1 MNKFKKLLGA
11 VLACAMV
18 FSAVGTASVSAALPP
33 DMEDSRY
40 AEAVETLGALNIMV
54 GDAETGLFRPNE
66 PIKRSEFAKIAVNAL
81 GLADV
86 AESSNYPTKYPDVVA
101 DHWANGYINVA
112 TNQKLV
118 IGDDTGTF
126 RPDDT
131 ITYAEAMT
139 ILVRVIGHE
148 PSAISKGGYPAGYLV
163 VGTENNLNRNA
174 SASSEDPATRA
185 MVAQMTFNS
194 LTVNMMEQTGF
205 GDSPEYTVVDKTLLT
220 DKLHTQKIKGQ
231 VVATSQTKLEG
242 SGALKKGEVQVG
254 DSIYKLADGVSAT
267 NLLGYNVVFYLQE
280 DDHGDEYVI
289 LIRPEESKNSSLT
302 ITADNIENV
311 EDGDARKVLSYWKD
325 KENDKRV
332 SEAYISNDAKLVYN
346 GKTETLD
353 NATINLNGKA
363 GKVNLLDTDRDNKYD
378 LVFVTEYKN
387 VVVEEV
393 MPSTGKIIDKY
404 GAPTI
409 ALDPDNDD
417 LDYTIEKAGELI
429 NVEDLQEWD
438 VLSVAESKDKSIYR
452 IIVVRETVEGKVT
465 EIRNDEIKIN
475 DTLYKVANNYT
486 DDIALEDE
494 GTFYLD
500 VEGKIAAVDATST
513 ISSNYAYL
521 VNAAMQGG
529 VSDSLELRLFTKDG
543 ETVVLTVAD
552 KVRLNGE
559 SGKTAADALK
569 LLAPSST
576 VVNQLITYDQNSD
589 GKVVSINTA
598 KDNTSTGKIE
608 PDSFTKNK
616 VLSDAVYKSATG
628 KLGDINVGKD
638 TIIFDIPETS
648 TNPEDFAIR
657 DYTMFEDET
666 PYDAVVFDLEEDYT
680 AKVMIV
686 TSTDY
691 QANAESS
698 VAIVTS
704 ITSIKND
711 QGVVVDKLYAMQD
724 GQKVE
729 LLTAEKGLLVKSTD
743 DGYRAGTTPL
753 VKGDIIQYKT
763 NTKGEISTI
772 RVLFDTA
779 KKDEMFKNDSVT
791 DMTIL
796 YGQVTAKFPSSMNI
810 TVDGDTEQNISF
822 GNAKIYLLDPAK
834 SSNIVT
840 EGTTGDIQ
848 KYDESDPYQVFVKIY
863 KDVVQE
869 IIVVKL

>member
-11 VLACAMV
+11 VLACAMIFGV
-18 FSAVGTASVSAALPP
+18 VSTASVSAALPP
-33 DMEDSRY
+33 DMEDSNY
-40 AEAVETLGALNIMV
+40 AEAVETLGALGIMV
-54 GDAETGLFRPNE
+54 GDAETGLFRPNDA
-66 PIKRSEFAKIAVNAL
+66 IKRSEFAKIAVTAL
-81 GLADV
+81 GLEDV
-86 AESSNYPTKYPDVVA
+86 AESSNYPTKYPDVVE

-148 PSAISKGGYPAGYLV
+148 PSALSKGGYPAGFLV
-163 VGTENNLNRNA
+163 VGTENNLNRNV
-174 SASSEDPATRA
+174 SASSNTPATRV
-185 MVAQMTFNS
+185 MVAQMTFNA
-194 LTVNMMEQTGF
+194 LTANMMEQTGF
-205 GDSPEYTVVDKTLLT
+205 GDNPEYTVVDKTLLT
-220 DKLHTQKIKGQ
+220 DKLHTQKIRGQ

-242 SGALKKGEVQVG
+242 SGSLRRGEVQVG
-254 DSIYKLADGVSAT
+254 DTIYQLADGVDAT

-280 DDHGDEYVI
+280 DDYGDEYVI

-302 ITADNIENV
+302 ITADNVENV
-311 EDGDARKVLSYWKD
+311 EDGDSRKVLSYWVN
-325 KENDKRV
+325 KETDNRV
-332 SEAYISNDAKLVYN
+332 SEAYISNDAKLIYN

-363 GKVNLLDTDRDNKYD
+363 GKVNLLDTDRDNTYD

-387 VVVEEV
+387 IVVEEV

-409 ALDPDNDD
+409 TLDPNNDD

-429 NVEDLQEWD
+429 SVEDLQEWD

-452 IIVVRETVEGKVT
+452 IIAVKDAVEGTVT
-465 EIRNDEIKIN
+465 EIRDDEIKIN
-475 DTLYKVANNYT
+475 DTLYKIANNYT
-486 DDIALEDE
+486 DSISLEDE

-513 ISSNYAYL
+513 MSSNYAYL

-559 SGKTAADALK
+559 SGKTAADALE
-569 LLAPSST
+569 LLAPDDT
-576 VVNQLITYDQNSD
+576 VVNQLITYEQNSD

-598 KDNTSTGKIE
+598 QDNTSSGKIDTE
-608 PDSFTKNK
+608 NFTKNK

-628 KLGDINVGKD
+628 KLGDINVGRE

-666 PYDAVVFDLEEDYT
+666 PYDAIVFDLEEDYT
-680 AKVMIV
+680 ARAMIV

-704 ITSIKND
+704 ITSTKND
-711 QGVVVDKLYAMQD
+711 QGIIVDKLYAMQD
-724 GQKVE
+724 GQQIE
-729 LLTAEKGLLVKSTD
+729 LLTSERDMLVKSTD
-743 DGYRAGTTPL
+743 DLYRSDTTPL

-763 NTKGEISTI
+763 NTKGEISAI

-796 YGQVTAKFPSSMNI
+796 YGQITAKFPSSMNI

-822 GNAKIYLLDPAK
+822 GSAKIYLLDPSK

-869 IIVVKL
+869 IVVVKL